1 MGVEPRYTTDTGLD
15 IGDDFI
21 DTLQDLD
28 IRVGI
33 KIAKFIA
40 EKVQEI
46 EPNPLVSTVIGGL
59 GMDDYNEPV
68 TFALEIIKLNNVSTM
83 LSDLEL
89 VDMDEYLDLINLNKK
104 TNGLNQSKDS

>member
-21 DTLQDLD
+21 ETLQDLD

-40 EKVQEI
+40 DKVDQI
-46 EPNPLVSTVIGGL
+46 TTTSLVYACYARFS
-59 GMDDYNEPV
+59 
-68 TFALEIIKLNNVSTM
+68 
-83 LSDLEL
+83 
-89 VDMDEYLDLINLNKK
+89 
-104 TNGLNQSKDS
+104 NG